1 MSGSGGSP
9 PESALT
15 TTASV
20 SSAALSEIVGAA
32 QKLFRWHLHRRG
44 VGHHHRRW
52 SWCRGWSRSRH
63 LWLGLGLLS
72 LCRLRRRWGN
82 GLRMSRHGRWSRLR
96 LLHRSRRRYQVC
108 LCRSGCGHQML
119 SRDRYGRWSRLRLL
133 HRSRRRYHV
142 CLCRSGCGH
151 QMLSRDRYGH
161 WRRLCRHWRR
171 RDFRLCRCWF
181 RRRRSLGVRRGRGA
195 GRLWVRPRR
204 DCGRPR
210 FRLCRGLRLL
220 RRF

>member
-1 MSGSGGSP
+1 MRFPPGSASP
-9 PESALT
+9 LVYALAGPVA

-20 SSAALSEIVGAA
+20 PSAALSEIAGAA

-52 SWCRGWSRSRH
+52 SWCRGWSRSRSRH

-82 GLRMSRHGRWSRLR
+82 GLR
-96 LLHRSRRRYQVC
+96 
-108 LCRSGCGHQML
+108 L
-119 SRDRYGRWSRLRLL
+119 SRYGRWSRLRLL

-142 CLCRSGCGH
+142 GLCRNGRGH
-151 QMLSRDRYGH
+151 HMLSRDRYGR

-181 RRRRSLGVRRGRGA
+181 RRRRSLGVRRGRGS
-195 GRLWVRPRR
+195 GRLWLRPRR
-204 DCGRPR
+204 DCGGPR
-210 FRLCRGLRLL
+210 FRLCRGFRLL

>member
-1 MSGSGGSP
+1 MSGSGGSL

-15 TTASV
+15 TMASV
-20 SSAALSEIVGAA
+20 SSAALSDAA

-82 GLRMSRHGRWSRLR
+82 GLRLNRHG
-96 LLHRSRRRYQVC
+96 C
-108 LCRSGCGHQML
+108 
-119 SRDRYGRWSRLRLL
+119 WSRLRLL

-142 CLCRSGCGH
+142 CLCRNGRGH
-151 QMLSRDRYGH
+151 HMLSRDRYGR

-181 RRRRSLGVRRGRGA
+181 RRRRSFGVRRGRGS
-195 GRLWVRPRR
+195 GRLWLRLRR
-204 DCGRPR
+204 DCGRRR